1 MVKRDNNMRK
11 NFWAVFLSLLI
22 LLLIGIAGYVLIEGW
37 SWLDALYMTVIA
49 FSTVGFREVQVLD
62 VPGRI
67 FTMFIILFGLVV
79 LSMLS
84 ASVTSFLVRRE
95 FLPDFKTR
103 KMKKQIEHLAGHT
116 ILCGAGET
124 GMTVIK
130 EFIQA
135 RKPLVVIE
143 KEDEILEALREDNP
157 ELLFVEG
164 DATKDEVLSEANVE
178 SASGLITALREDADN
193 LFVVI
198 SARSL
203 NPHLAIVSRAVDAHT
218 ENKMYKAGATHVISP
233 NLTEGSRMAAVVL
246 RPSVVSFLDV
256 MMHDEETAFRL
267 EETTVPEG
275 SAFHGKTLREVEIPQ
290 RTGLIV
296 IAIEKQTEN
305 GPRLI
310 YNPQSSAVIHQKD
323 KLIVLGDFEKIDR
336 LCKLLQE

>member
-1 MVKRDNNMRK
+1 
-11 NFWAVFLSLLI
+11 
-22 LLLIGIAGYVLIEGW
+22 
-37 SWLDALYMTVIA
+37 
-49 FSTVGFREVQVLD
+49 
-62 VPGRI
+62 
-67 FTMFIILFGLVV
+67 
-79 LSMLS
+79 
-84 ASVTSFLVRRE
+84 
-95 FLPDFKTR
+95 
-103 KMKKQIEHLAGHT
+103 
-116 ILCGAGET
+116 
-124 GMTVIK
+124 MTVIK
-130 EFIQA
+130 EFLQA

-143 KEDEILEALREDNP
+143 KEEEILEALREDNP